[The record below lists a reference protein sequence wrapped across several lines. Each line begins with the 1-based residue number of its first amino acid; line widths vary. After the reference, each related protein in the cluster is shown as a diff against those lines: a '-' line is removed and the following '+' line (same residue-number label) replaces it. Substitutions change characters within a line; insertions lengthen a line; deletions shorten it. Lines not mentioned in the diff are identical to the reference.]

1 MTRIF
6 GHKQCELQE
15 GGRTLRNAELY
26 NLYCSLYRLICHGTS
41 AGLKWV
47 GKTNK
52 KANYRQR
59 IAQSTS

>member
-41 AGLKWV
+41 AGLK
-47 GKTNK
+47 
-52 KANYRQR
+52 
-59 IAQSTS
+59 